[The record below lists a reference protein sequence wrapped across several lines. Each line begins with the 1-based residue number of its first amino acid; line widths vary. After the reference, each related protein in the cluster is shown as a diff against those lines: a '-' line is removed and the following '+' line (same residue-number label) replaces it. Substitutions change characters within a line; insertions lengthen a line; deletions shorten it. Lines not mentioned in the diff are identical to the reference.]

1 MKTYRE
7 YLLPS
12 LIASVF
18 MSTYVII
25 DGIFIGYNLN
35 DIGLAAINIAWPIN
49 ALLQSMGLALGISS
63 GIYLTRLEALGK
75 IDIKKR
81 LMLGLLLIL
90 TIVGLLM
97 GLILFFL
104 RNPLLVLFGAKG
116 ETLDSASRYITII
129 LYGAI
134 FEFLGLA
141 IIPLNKNIGH
151 VRLAMLAS
159 ISSTIINFILDYI
172 LIVAF
177 KLGLEGAAIASVIG
191 EFSCFIIGVIPFI
204 KSSKGFLVTKEAI
217 KEVFLGSVAPFILNY
232 SYAVLIIITNALAM
246 EYGNEGAVA
255 AYTVLSYLLYVI
267 NALSSGS
274 ADAIQPLFSYNI
286 EINKHKKNKTLLIK
300 TLIIS
305 FILVMSFNV
314 IFLIL
319 KNPIGILYGLTTY
332 AKEIY
337 DIAFIYYFIGFI
349 FISISKV
356 LCSYFYS
363 INKKILANIF
373 VLIEPLLL
381 TPLLYLIFIN
391 IMGLTGLWI
400 SFMIVQ
406 IILAIALVVSILF
419 HWRKLNGRIFDSQQA

>member
-1 MKTYRE
+1 
-7 YLLPS
+7 
-12 LIASVF
+12 
-18 MSTYVII
+18 
-25 DGIFIGYNLN
+25 
-35 DIGLAAINIAWPIN
+35 
-49 ALLQSMGLALGISS
+49 
-63 GIYLTRLEALGK
+63 
-75 IDIKKR
+75 
-81 LMLGLLLIL
+81 
-90 TIVGLLM
+90 M

-151 VRLAMLAS
+151 VRLAMVAS

-172 LIVAF
+172 LIVVF

-286 EINKHKKNKTLLIK
+286 EINNHKKNKTLLIK

-314 IFLIL
+314 IFLML

-391 IMGLTGLWI
+391 IIGLTGLWI

>member
-12 LIASVF
+12 LIASIF

-25 DGIFIGYNLN
+25 DGIIIGYNLN

-49 ALLQSMGLALGISS
+49 ALLQSLGLALGISS
-63 GIYLTRLEALGK
+63 GIYLTRLEASGK
-75 IDIKKR
+75 SDIKKR
-81 LMLGLLLIL
+81 LMFGLLTIL
-90 TIVGLLM
+90 SLVGLIV

-104 RNPLLVLFGAKG
+104 RNHILVLFGAKD
-116 ETLDSASRYITII
+116 ETLECAKRYITII

-151 VRLAMLAS
+151 VKLAMIAS
-159 ISSTIINFILDYI
+159 ISSTIVNFILDYL
-172 LIVAF
+172 LIVVF
-177 KLGLEGAAIASVIG
+177 PLGLEGAAIASVIG
-191 EFSCFIIGVIPFI
+191 EFSCFIIGVIPYI
-204 KSSKGFLVTKEAI
+204 KSSKGFLITKVAL
-217 KEVFLGSVAPFILNY
+217 KEVFLGGIAPFILNY
-232 SYAVLIIITNALAM
+232 SYAVLIIITNALALK
-246 EYGNEGAVA
+246 YGSEGAVA

-286 EINKHKKNKTLLIK
+286 EIKNHKKNKALLIK
-300 TLIIS
+300 TIIIS
-305 FILVMSFNV
+305 FILVMSFNI

-319 KNPIGILYGLTTY
+319 KNQISILYGLTTY

-337 DIAFIYYFIGFI
+337 DIAFVYYFIGFI

-381 TPLLYLIFIN
+381 TPILYLIFIN
-391 IMGLTGLWI
+391 IIGITGLWV
-400 SFMIVQ
+400 SFMVVQ
-406 IILAIALVVSILF
+406 IILAIALVISILF
-419 HWRKLNGRIFDSQQA
+419 HWRSKNGRIFDSQQA